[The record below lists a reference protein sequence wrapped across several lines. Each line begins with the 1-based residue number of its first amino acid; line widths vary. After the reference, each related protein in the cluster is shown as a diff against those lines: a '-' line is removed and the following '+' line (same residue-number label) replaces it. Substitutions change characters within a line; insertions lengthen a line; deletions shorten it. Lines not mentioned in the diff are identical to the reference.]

1 MSNKRAALYVRVSTD
16 AQTLENQIRELRQ
29 VAGRRGWDVVE
40 VYSDAGISGAKGRN
54 GRPGLDSM
62 LKDASRRKF
71 DVAMAWAI
79 DRLGRS
85 LIDLLNMIQHLEAC
99 GVDLYLD
106 QQAIDTTTPMGKLVF
121 QVTGAFA
128 EFERSM
134 IRQRVKL
141 GLKRAIAKGVKLG
154 RPKVDSAIERKI
166 ERQLAKGTGIL
177 KTAKLLGIGTS
188 TVQRIKAQTAP
199 FCDGGVA
206 ASRRAVQSDQCSLA
220 WEGFPSS
227 ARRC

>member
-1 MSNKRAALYVRVSTD
+1 MNWLV
-16 AQTLENQIRELRQ
+16 N
-29 VAGRRGWDVVE
+29 
-40 VYSDAGISGAKGRN
+40 
-54 GRPGLDSM
+54 
-62 LKDASRRKF
+62 DASRRKF
-71 DVAMAWAI
+71 DVVMAWSI

-85 LIDLLNMIQHLEAC
+85 LIDLLATVQNLEAC

-106 QQAIDTTTPMGKLVF
+106 QQSIDTTTPTGKLVF

-177 KTAKLLGIGTS
+177 KTA
-188 TVQRIKAQTAP
+188 
-199 FCDGGVA
+199 
-206 ASRRAVQSDQCSLA
+206 
-220 WEGFPSS
+220 
-227 ARRC
+227 